1 VNPRVREYAAHQGTV
16 HGKRMTV
23 REFVKVLGV
32 QVVEVGD
39 TKMPG
44 VVLVAKGA
52 R

>member
-1 VNPRVREYAAHQGTV
+1 MREYGPHQGTV

-23 REFVKVLGV
+23 HEGVNLGV

-39 TKMPG
+39 TMLPG
-44 VVLVAKGA
+44 AALVAREA